1 MLTRRTGPDGEQ
13 RVTTRPAARPPDK
26 IRKILCW
33 ALALALWGGSSWSVG
48 VSFQCGC
55 LLSSAF
61 AVAPTLR
68 TPPLLALRA
77 GPIMLARMPAP
88 PAPGCLLAIFTAIT
102 SLRMGRMEPP
112 LTAFQKTASAAKL
125 PRPLNGRAPRQILR
139 WAHGRLHSRRS
150 SLGEK
155 CRLFSEAFLFVDNS
169 LQFKPLA
176 AIAQGRP
183 TPRPAAKTAPCMAAI
198 NTRVQTLQPPIGLRV
213 WSADSRWRLPGNA
226 ASCRPF
232 DSSR

>member
-150 SLGEK
+150 SLGGENPALL
-155 CRLFSEAFLFVDNS
+155 RGVLTLPSPSSIAPRNRIASVSTALPENDRHNGLWPFGH
-169 LQFKPLA
+169 PLA
-176 AIAQGRP
+176 AI
-183 TPRPAAKTAPCMAAI
+183 
-198 NTRVQTLQPPIGLRV
+198 N
-213 WSADSRWRLPGNA
+213 
-226 ASCRPF
+226 
-232 DSSR
+232 